1 MSYES
6 VQSNPQQNQNALGS
20 YDSAAI
26 PPPTLSDTSGG
37 TMNSTNN
44 DNSSIALSVRMQ
56 EESINGQMLSGLE
69 NPELDMKANVNNIIQ
84 IQNPT
89 NTKHELVIDSQGK
102 EVATSGDITP
112 GP

>member
-1 MSYES
+1 MQSYHLGYES

-44 DNSSIALSVRMQ
+44 DNSSIALSVKDAGG
-56 EESINGQMLSGLE
+56 IY
-69 NPELDMKANVNNIIQ
+69 KW
-84 IQNPT
+84 T
-89 NTKHELVIDSQGK
+89 NAKWS
-102 EVATSGDITP
+102 
-112 GP
+112 